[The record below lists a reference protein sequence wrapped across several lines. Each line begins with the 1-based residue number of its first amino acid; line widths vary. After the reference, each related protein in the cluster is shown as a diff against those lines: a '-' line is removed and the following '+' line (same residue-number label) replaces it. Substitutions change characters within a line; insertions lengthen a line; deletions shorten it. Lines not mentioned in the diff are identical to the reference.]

1 MMRDFFLMLR
11 RPALAVLT
19 CALSWAVLAQS
30 SPAAPL
36 TPAQAAYLRAESQR
50 AQDRFVNR
58 VAEISGAK
66 RSTVRRALPAPGRI
80 TDPVS
85 RLVSAL
91 ELSLEHPLSEDQKLQ
106 IAEAENAYQ
115 RERLLAEANARM
127 R

>member
-1 MMRDFFLMLR
+1 MMRDSVSKLFR
-11 RPALAVLT
+11 SVLSVLVIT
-19 CALSWAVLAQS
+19 LSTAAMAQS
-30 SPAAPL
+30 QPAQPL

-66 RSTVRRALPAPGRI
+66 RSTVRRAMPAPGRI
-80 TDPVS
+80 TDPVN
-85 RLVSAL
+85 RLVAAL
-91 ELSLEHPLSEDQKLQ
+91 ERSLEQPLSEEQKQQ
-106 IAEAENAYQ
+106 IAEADAAYQ